1 MGAGMNGKVF
11 PGIDSER
18 LTTCLIETNS
28 EGRQTF
34 WMTRDRLMKHLEG
47 LRRRHGYID
56 LDTMQV
62 YSGSGKEEEVSF
74 DE

>member
-18 LTTCLIETNS
+18 LTAYLIETNS
-28 EGRQTF
+28 RGRQTF

-47 LRRRHGYID
+47 LRRRHGYIN

-62 YSGSGKEEEVSF
+62 FSRSGKEEEVSF